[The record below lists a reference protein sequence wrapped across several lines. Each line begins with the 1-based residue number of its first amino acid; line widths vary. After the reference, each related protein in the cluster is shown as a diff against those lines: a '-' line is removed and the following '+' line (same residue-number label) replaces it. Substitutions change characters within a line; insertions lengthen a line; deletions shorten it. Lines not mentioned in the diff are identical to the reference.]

1 MKKMRRASVA
11 FVPLLLAIMALFWF
25 IWTLGFEGDNLHRI
39 SEVENL
45 QHLQESLVVPA
56 MKRRY
61 ELARANPQMS
71 EAELDAAVDA
81 YIDEIMVINKIH
93 R

>member
-11 FVPLLLAIMALFWF
+11 VVPLLLAVMILFWF

-39 SEVENL
+39 NEVQNL

-61 ELARANPQMS
+61 ELAKANPQMS
-71 EAELDAAVDA
+71 EEELRVAVDA
-81 YIDEIMVINKIH
+81 YIDEIMVVNKIH

>member
-1 MKKMRRASVA
+1 MRKMRRASVA
-11 FVPLLLAIMALFWF
+11 IVPLLLAVMAIFWF

-39 SEVENL
+39 TEVEKL

-61 ELARANPQMS
+61 ELAKANPQMS
-71 EAELDAAVDA
+71 EEEIEIAVDA
-81 YIDEIMVINKIH
+81 YIDEIMVVNKIH

>member
-1 MKKMRRASVA
+1 MRKMRRASVA
-11 FVPLLLAIMALFWF
+11 IVPLLLAVMVLFWF
-25 IWTLGFEGDNLHRI
+25 IWTLGFEGDNLHGVT
-39 SEVENL
+39 EVENL

-61 ELARANPQMS
+61 ELARANPKMS
-71 EAELDAAVDA
+71 EAELEAAVDA
-81 YIDEIMVINKIH
+81 YIDEIMVVNKIH